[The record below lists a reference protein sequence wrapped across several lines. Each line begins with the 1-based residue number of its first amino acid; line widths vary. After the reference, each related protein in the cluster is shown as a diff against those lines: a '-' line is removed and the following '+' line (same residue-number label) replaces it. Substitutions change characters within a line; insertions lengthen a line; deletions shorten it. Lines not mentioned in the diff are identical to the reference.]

1 MDEIRMPVI
10 FSGHGSPMTALD
22 LNDIT
27 AGMRA
32 VGESVLR
39 IFGRPKAILAIS
51 AHWFTEGTYVQSAP
65 QPKQEYDFQGFP
77 EELSQVAYPV
87 TGCGDLTQRVQEL
100 LGDKVSVND
109 DWGIDHGTWSVLV
122 HMFPK
127 ADVPVVQLS
136 VNKSF
141 TAQDCY
147 DLGKALVQLR
157 SEGYLIFGSG
167 NIVYDP
173 EKVGYTADKAA
184 LRNREGTQE
193 AIAFN
198 NYICR
203 AVEYHHE
210 DRALNWEIGPNSEY
224 AVPTVDH
231 YWPLLY
237 TLGAADGDDGV
248 AVNRVFTMGSV
259 AMTMFAFGMFP
270 KQ

>member
-1 MDEIRMPVI
+1 MV
-10 FSGHGSPMTALD
+10 AL
-22 LNDIT
+22 
-27 AGMRA
+27 
-32 VGESVLR
+32 S
-39 IFGRPKAILAIS
+39 
-51 AHWFTEGTYVQSAP
+51 
-65 QPKQEYDFQGFP
+65 
-77 EELSQVAYPV
+77 
-87 TGCGDLTQRVQEL
+87 
-100 LGDKVSVND
+100 
-109 DWGIDHGTWSVLV
+109 
-122 HMFPK
+122 
-127 ADVPVVQLS
+127 
-136 VNKSF
+136 
-141 TAQDCY
+141 
-147 DLGKALVQLR
+147 
-157 SEGYLIFGSG
+157 
-167 NIVYDP
+167 
-173 EKVGYTADKAA
+173 
-184 LRNREGTQE
+184 RNREGTQE